1 VTFAPVLHVVAVD
14 LALSGDNSLVVGL
27 AARHLPPRQRR
38 SAVAGGTAAAVVLR
52 AALTLVAAVL
62 LRIPYLHLLGGL
74 LLLAVAYRSVPDAA
88 AEGAASGT
96 AGAPGGLLAAMA
108 TIVVADATMSL
119 DNVLGVAAAAG
130 ENPKL
135 LVAGLIL
142 SVALMA
148 MAGSAI
154 AALLGRVPL
163 LAYAGA
169 AVVAWTGAL
178 LALRD
183 PALAPLAIT
192 GWAEA
197 VLVTA
202 LTVGVPLLAYQVARI
217 RHRPE

>member
-52 AALTLVAAVL
+52 AALTLAAAVL
-62 LRIPYLHLLGGL
+62 LRAPFLHLVGGV

-88 AEGAASGT
+88 AEGAAAGS
-96 AGAPGGLLAAMA
+96 AGAPAGLLAAIA

-130 ENPKL
+130 ENPTL
-135 LVAGLIL
+135 LVAGLVL

-148 MAGSAI
+148 LAGSAI
-154 AALLGRVPL
+154 AALLGRIPL

-183 PALAPLAIT
+183 PALAPLAMPA
-192 GWAEA
+192 WVEA
-197 VLVTA
+197 VLVAT
-202 LTVGVPLLAYQVARI
+202 LTVGVPLLARQVARI
-217 RHRPE
+217 RRPD